1 MINTN
6 ESYGEKRFSRLKQ
19 FLYQVRDGRSNVRM
33 LEKRISYREDLMECI
48 EDSTA
53 EQEAVESLQAKL
65 EQAETDL
72 AQAIVTVS
80 DAICRLKDINQQTVL
95 SKFYIDG
102 KTWECIA
109 LEMDKPVRWA
119 EKLHGRALPLL
130 EQLLYGDED

>member
-1 MINTN
+1 MINMN

-33 LEKRISYREDLMECI
+33 LEQRISYREDLVECME
-48 EDSTA
+48 EPAA
-53 EQEAVESLQAKL
+53 EQGAIETLQEKL
-65 EQAETDL
+65 EQAETAL

-80 DAICRLKDINQQTVL
+80 DAICQLKDINQQTVL

-119 EKLHGRALPLL
+119 QKVHGRALPLL
-130 EQLLYGDED
+130 EQLLYGSED